1 MGTHRQSANPA
12 RGSRIVKL
20 QTQRFIDRWVG
31 QLLCSAVSAWVRL
44 TGLFSAPPQLAIAP
58 KNILVILL
66 SEMGSIVLAGPM
78 FAQLRR
84 LYPGAAIHILQLKK
98 NQEVTKLLQLTQPEY
113 MHSLDDSSGVS
124 LVGDI
129 LQVSATMRRLGLDAV
144 IDCELFSRV
153 SALLSFST
161 GAPVRVGFTPHTQ
174 EGLYRGSFI
183 NHAIPYN
190 PYQHITKQFL
200 SLVDALDSAGSMPRN
215 KVAPIRSLPVDTE
228 LSVKFS
234 AGELA
239 TYHAKLAADHPVTTN
254 KKLVLMYAG
263 GGILPE
269 RAWPADHYARVAQ
282 GLCAAGFAVGLIGLK
297 DDAQL
302 AKELIAKIQ
311 NIAPTPGSAMPPE
324 GVQPSLG
331 PPGERMTACIDLTGY
346 TRSIRE
352 LLMLMHAAQLLIT
365 NDGGPGHFATLTPI
379 QTMVFFGPETGKLYG
394 PLGTRNTVLESGI
407 ACSPCLSAY
416 NHRLTFC
423 DGDNQ
428 CLKRIAPDPVLADAL
443 AFLRGESG
451 NSSNSSE
458 AVAA

>member
-1 MGTHRQSANPA
+1 M
-12 RGSRIVKL
+12 KL

-31 QLLCSAVSAWVRL
+31 QLLCGAVSAWVGF
-44 TGLFSAPPQLAIAP
+44 TGLFGIPAQLGKAPR
-58 KNILVILL
+58 NILVILL

-84 LYPGAAIHILQLKK
+84 QYPGAAIHILQLKK
-98 NQEVTKLLQLTQPEY
+98 NQEVSKLLQLTQPEY
-113 MHSLDDSSGVS
+113 MHSLDDSSGGS

-129 LQVSATMRRLGLDAV
+129 LKVSLAMRRLGLDAV

-161 GAPVRVGFTPHTQ
+161 GASVRVGFTPHTQ

-190 PYQHITKQFL
+190 PYQHISKQFL
-200 SLVDALDSAGSMPRN
+200 SLVDALESAGNMPRN
-215 KVAPIRSLPVDTE
+215 KAAPIRSMPTDTE
-228 LSVKFS
+228 LSVAFTRD
-234 AGELA
+234 ELTA
-239 TYHAKLAADHPVTTN
+239 YRAKLVADHPVTASR
-254 KKLVLMYAG
+254 KLVLIYAG

-282 GLCAAGFAVGLIGLK
+282 GLCAAGHCVGLIGLK
-297 DDAQL
+297 DDALL
-302 AKELIAKIQ
+302 ARELIAKVR
-311 NIAPTPGSAMPPE
+311 ND
-324 GVQPSLG
+324 
-331 PPGERMTACIDLTGY
+331 ACLDLTGY

-352 LLMLMHAAQLLIT
+352 LLMLFHASDLLIA

-394 PLGTRNTVLESGI
+394 PLGTRNKVLESGI

-443 AFLRGESG
+443 QFLDGTSG
-451 NSSNSSE
+451 R
-458 AVAA
+458 AGA

>member
-1 MGTHRQSANPA
+1 M
-12 RGSRIVKL
+12 KL

-31 QLLCSAVSAWVRL
+31 QLLCSAVSVWVRF
-44 TGLFSAPPQLAIAP
+44 TGLFGAPTQLTTAP

-84 LYPGAAIHILQLKK
+84 QYPGAAIHILQLKK
-98 NQEVTKLLQLTQPEY
+98 NQEVSKLLQLTQVQC
-113 MHSLDDSSGVS
+113 MHSLDDSSGAA
-124 LVGDI
+124 LVNDI
-129 LQVSATMRRLGLDAV
+129 LSISLKMRRLGLDAV

-161 GAPVRVGFTPHTQ
+161 GAAVRVGFTPHTQ

-190 PYQHITKQFL
+190 PYQHISKQFL
-200 SLVDALDSAGSMPRN
+200 SLVDALGSTGSAPRN
-215 KVAPIRSLPVDTE
+215 KAAPIRDLPADTE
-228 LSVKFS
+228 LSVAF
-234 AGELA
+234 ANGELE
-239 TYHAKLAADHPVTTN
+239 TYRAKLVADHPATTN
-254 KKLVLMYAG
+254 RKLVLMYAG

-269 RAWPADHYARVAQ
+269 RAWPSEHYARVAK

-302 AKELIAKIQ
+302 AQDLIVEIRDA
-311 NIAPTPGSAMPPE
+311 
-324 GVQPSLG
+324 
-331 PPGERMTACIDLTGY
+331 ACIDLTGY

-352 LLMLMHAAQLLIT
+352 LLMLFHAANLLIT

-394 PLGTRNTVLESGI
+394 PLGTRSAILESGI

-428 CLKRIAPDPVLADAL
+428 CLKRIAPDPVLDQAL
-443 AFLRGESG
+443 AFLGRSKGEEF
-451 NSSNSSE
+451 SSTG
-458 AVAA
+458 AAA

>member
-1 MGTHRQSANPA
+1 M
-12 RGSRIVKL
+12 KL

-31 QLLCSAVSAWVRL
+31 QLLCGAVSAWVRF
-44 TGLFSAPPQLAIAP
+44 TALFGTPPQMVIAP

-84 LYPGAAIHILQLKK
+84 QYPGAAIHILQLKK

-113 MHSLDDSSGVS
+113 MHSLDDSSGGS
-124 LVGDI
+124 LISDI
-129 LQVSATMRRLGLDAV
+129 LKVSQAMRSLGLDAV

-153 SALLSFST
+153 SALLSFTT

-190 PYQHITKQFL
+190 PYQHISKQFL

-215 KVAPIRSLPVDTE
+215 KAAPIRNLPVDTE
-228 LSVKFS
+228 LAVKFS
-234 AGELA
+234 TDELA
-239 TYHAKLAADHPVTTN
+239 AYHAKLATDHPVTVG

-269 RAWPADHYARVAQ
+269 RAWPAEHYARVAQ
-282 GLCAAGFAVGLIGLK
+282 GLCAAGFSVGLIGLK

-302 AKELIAKIQ
+302 AKDLITKIR
-311 NIAPTPGSAMPPE
+311 SE
-324 GVQPSLG
+324 
-331 PPGERMTACIDLTGY
+331 ACIDLTGY

-394 PLGTRNTVLESGI
+394 PLGSRNIVLESGI

-428 CLKRIAPDPVLADAL
+428 CLKRITPDPVLADAL
-443 AFLRGESG
+443 AFLRGHNETM
-451 NSSNSSE
+451 
-458 AVAA
+458 AA

>member
-1 MGTHRQSANPA
+1 M
-12 RGSRIVKL
+12 KL

-31 QLLCSAVSAWVRL
+31 QLLCGVVSAWVRF
-44 TGLFSAPPQLAIAP
+44 TGLFTGPAQPIQNP

-84 LYPGAAIHILQLKK
+84 NYPGVHIHILQLKK
-98 NQEVTKLLQLTQPEY
+98 NQEVSKLLQLTNPEY
-113 MHSLDDSSGVS
+113 MHSLDDSSGGK
-124 LVGDI
+124 LLRDI
-129 LQVSATMRRLGLDAV
+129 LSISAKMRALGLDAV

-161 GAPVRVGFTPHTQ
+161 GAPLRVGYTPHTQ

-183 NHAIPYN
+183 NQAIPYN
-190 PYQHITKQFL
+190 PYQHISKQFL
-200 SLVDALDSAGSMPRN
+200 SLVDGLQSAGSTPRN
-215 KVAPIRSLPVDTE
+215 KAAAIRELPTDTE
-228 LSVKFS
+228 LSVNFS
-234 AGELA
+234 AEELQA
-239 TYHAKLAADHPVTTN
+239 YRSKLHSDHPVTTSR
-254 KKLVLMYAG
+254 KLVLVYAG

-269 RAWPADHYARVAQ
+269 RAWPAAHYARVAQ

-302 AKELIAKIQ
+302 AKDLL
-311 NIAPTPGSAMPPE
+311 
-324 GVQPSLG
+324 VQIHSD
-331 PPGERMTACIDLTGY
+331 ACLDLTGY

-352 LLMLMHAAQLLIT
+352 LLMLFHASELLIT

-394 PLGTRNTVLESGI
+394 PLGSRNTVLESGI

-428 CLKRIAPDPVLADAL
+428 CLKRIAPDPVLDQAL
-443 AFLRGESG
+443 HFLQGT
-451 NSSNSSE
+451 
-458 AVAA
+458 APAL

>member
-1 MGTHRQSANPA
+1 M
-12 RGSRIVKL
+12 KL

-31 QLLCSAVSAWVRL
+31 QLLCAAVSGWVRL
-44 TGLFSAPPQLAIAP
+44 TQRSPARLPSQPR
-58 KNILVILL
+58 NILVILL

-78 FAQLRR
+78 FAALRQR
-84 LYPGAAIHILQLKK
+84 YPGVRIHVLQLKK
-98 NQEVTKLLQLTQPEY
+98 NQEVSRLLRLTDDDCL
-113 MHSLDDSSGVS
+113 HALDDASGGS
-124 LVGDI
+124 LVRDI
-129 LQVSATMRRLGLDAV
+129 LRVSWQMRRLGLDAV

-161 GAPVRVGFTPHTQ
+161 GAAVRVGFTAHTQ

-190 PYQHITKQFL
+190 PYQHISKQFL
-200 SLVDALDSAGSMPRN
+200 SLVDALQAPDAAPRN
-215 KVAPIRSLPVDTE
+215 KPAPIRELPAHTGLAVDFTPQE
-228 LSVKFS
+228 LQGYR
-234 AGELA
+234 AQLQ
-239 TYHAKLAADHPVTTN
+239 ADHPVTVERR
-254 KKLVLMYAG
+254 LVLMYAG

-269 RAWPADHYARVAQ
+269 RAWPAEHYAQVAR
-282 GLCAAGFAVGLIGLK
+282 GLCAAGYAVGLIGLK
-297 DDAQL
+297 DDAAL
-302 AKELIAKIQ
+302 ARSLKASIASD
-311 NIAPTPGSAMPPE
+311 T
-324 GVQPSLG
+324 
-331 PPGERMTACIDLTGY
+331 CIDLTGY

-352 LLMLMHAAQLLIT
+352 LLMLFHAADLLIT

-394 PLGTRNTVLESGI
+394 PLGQRNKVLESGI

-443 AFLRGESG
+443 QFLGT
-451 NSSNSSE
+451 
-458 AVAA
+458 APVART

>member
-1 MGTHRQSANPA
+1 M
-12 RGSRIVKL
+12 KL
-20 QTQRFIDRWVG
+20 QTQRFVDRWAG
-31 QLLCSAVSAWVRL
+31 QLLCSAVSAWVRF
-44 TGLFSAPPQLAIAP
+44 TGLFGSPTAQLAAAP
-58 KNILVILL
+58 KNILIILL

-84 LYPGAAIHILQLKK
+84 QYPGAAIHILQLKK
-98 NQEVTKLLQLTQPEY
+98 NQEVSKMLQLTDTAC
-113 MHSLDDSSGVS
+113 MHSLDDSSGGS

-129 LQVSATMRRLGLDAV
+129 VAISLKMRRLGLDAV

-190 PYQHITKQFL
+190 PYQHISKQFL
-200 SLVDALDSAGSMPRN
+200 SLVDALDSAGSAPRN
-215 KVAPIRSLPVDTE
+215 KAAPIRDLPADTE
-228 LSVKFS
+228 LSVAFTD
-234 AGELA
+234 GELCS
-239 TYHAKLAADHPVTTN
+239 YRSKLVIDHPVTAAR
-254 KKLVLMYAG
+254 KLVLMYAG

-311 NIAPTPGSAMPPE
+311 NITPR
-324 GVQPSLG
+324 
-331 PPGERMTACIDLTGY
+331 PGDRLDACIDLTGY
-346 TRSIRE
+346 TKSIRE
-352 LLMLMHAAQLLIT
+352 LLMLFHAARLLIT

-394 PLGTRNTVLESGI
+394 PLGMRNAILESGI

-428 CLKRIAPDPVLADAL
+428 CLKRIAPDSVLDQAL
-443 AFLRGESG
+443 AFLHGSMAEALANTGEEL
-451 NSSNSSE
+451 SSTG
-458 AVAA
+458 AAA

>member
-1 MGTHRQSANPA
+1 M
-12 RGSRIVKL
+12 KL

-31 QLLCSAVSAWVRL
+31 QLLCGGVSAWVHF
-44 TGLFSAPPQLAIAP
+44 TGLFSAPVKLGKAPQ
-58 KNILVILL
+58 NILVILL

-78 FAQLRR
+78 FAELRR
-84 LYPGAAIHILQLKK
+84 KYPSAAIHVLQLKK
-98 NQEVTKLLQLTQPEY
+98 NQEVSKLLSLTQPEN
-113 MHSLDDSSGVS
+113 MHTLDDSSGGS
-124 LVGDI
+124 LIRDI
-129 LQVSATMRRLGLDAV
+129 LKISLAMRKLGLDAV

-190 PYQHITKQFL
+190 PYQHISKQFL
-200 SLVDALDSAGSMPRN
+200 SLVDALESEGSAPRN
-215 KVAPIRSLPVDTE
+215 KAAAIRELPVDAE

-234 AGELA
+234 AAELQNYRSQVQ
-239 TYHAKLAADHPVTTN
+239 TDHPVTTN
-254 KKLVLMYAG
+254 RKLVLMYAG

-269 RAWPADHYARVAQ
+269 RAWPPAHYARVAQ

-302 AKELIAKIQ
+302 AKDLMAQIRNE
-311 NIAPTPGSAMPPE
+311 
-324 GVQPSLG
+324 
-331 PPGERMTACIDLTGY
+331 ACINLTGY

-352 LLMLMHAAQLLIT
+352 LLMLFHASKLLIT
-365 NDGGPGHFATLTPI
+365 NDGGPGHFATVTPI

-394 PLGTRNTVLESGI
+394 PLGMRNKVLESGI

-428 CLKRIAPDPVLADAL
+428 CLKRIAPDPVLEDAL
-443 AFLRGESG
+443 QFLNGSTP
-451 NSSNSSE
+451 SQ
-458 AVAA
+458 